1 MKCLVQLALRQI
13 SFVAAFFRT
22 VGPASR
28 IASDLRQGRN
38 PRDADMRILDIT
50 DVCLAFRAAQNLA
63 ALKVDDQ
70 KPDAWHV
77 PAWADDNRRAK
88 IGSKNLRTGS
98 GGELQ
103 PLEQAS

>member
-22 VGPASR
+22 IGPASR

-38 PRDADMRILDIT
+38 PRDVDMRILGIA
-50 DVCLAFRAAQNLA
+50 DVCLAFRAAQNLT
-63 ALKVDDQ
+63 ALKADDQ
-70 KPDAWHV
+70 KPDALQV
-77 PAWADDNRRAK
+77 PALTDDNRAAK
-88 IGSKNLRTGS
+88 TGSENLRTGS